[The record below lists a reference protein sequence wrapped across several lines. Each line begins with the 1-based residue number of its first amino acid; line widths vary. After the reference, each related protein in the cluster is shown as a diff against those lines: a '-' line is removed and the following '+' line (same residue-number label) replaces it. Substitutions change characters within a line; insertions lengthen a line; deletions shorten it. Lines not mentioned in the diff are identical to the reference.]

1 MTRASIIVGVLLF
14 VLSQAVESVSHAA
27 EKHASEEGK
36 GTTVEDLGRGL
47 KRASQNVEKEIP
59 KIGAAIGRAF
69 KKVTGK
75 GSDSKSDQGTPKEK
89 K

>member
-1 MTRASIIVGVLLF
+1 MTRASIIMGVLLL
-14 VLSQAVESVSHAA
+14 VLSQAVESASYAA
-27 EKHASEEGK
+27 DKHASEEGK

-47 KRASQNVEKEIP
+47 KRAAQNVEKEIP
-59 KIGAAIGRAF
+59 KIGSAIGRAF

-75 GSDSKSDQGTPKEK
+75 GSDNKSDQGTPKEK